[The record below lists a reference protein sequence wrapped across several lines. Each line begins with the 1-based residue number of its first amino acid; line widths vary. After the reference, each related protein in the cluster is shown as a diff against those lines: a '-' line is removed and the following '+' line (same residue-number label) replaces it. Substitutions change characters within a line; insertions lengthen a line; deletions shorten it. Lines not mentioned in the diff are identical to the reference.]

1 MGGSEVTFHQWG
13 IAAGAVLNHH
23 PFGFF
28 ADRGDAVIGLVEIIR
43 VKEPGQP
50 VDARDCPPV
59 GQEITAAVLGA
70 VDLQRRVHLSIRPS
84 DRKAANGPPAPAPQR

>member
-59 GQEITAAVLGA
+59 G
-70 VDLQRRVHLSIRPS
+70 RRSLLPCWARLTFSVGFI
-84 DRKAANGPPAPAPQR
+84 